1 MRPLTERDAS
11 DDLIIRFFSG
21 TIGERYPSVFV
32 LARVNIPLTYD
43 YASSGNA
50 RRRSFITR

>member
-21 TIGERYPSVFV
+21 TIGERYPSVFL

-43 YASSGNA
+43 SSGNA

>member
-21 TIGERYPSVFV
+21 TIGERYPSVFL

-43 YASSGNA
+43 FSGNA